1 MPDQKLVGQNYTP
14 PDLVAK
20 VTGRAKYA
28 EDYRADGMLFAKL
41 LLSPMPHCRVNSVDA
56 RAALAMPGVKAILR
70 ADDLPDLRGAER
82 ALTNE
87 PFYQGE
93 PILALA
99 AVDEATAAEAIE
111 RIAIDLEPLPF
122 VVDPIESLRP
132 TGANARLQ
140 GNVWV
145 TPPPAPQGAGRGEG
159 VGRGGRGPSTGAA
172 QAPAPQN
179 RPKVE
184 TLKWTDSDFAN
195 APDGALP
202 MGKVPDEWSYG
213 DLEAGFKN
221 AAVIVDETFVV
232 QSTGHQPMETRSAMA
247 YWQNGK
253 LFLHGSTQSVIR
265 TLDPLANWLGI
276 DAANIVLISDYCGGG
291 FGSKGGGAVSM
302 AIPAML
308 SKKTGMPVMMRISRE
323 EELYIGRARTG
334 MVGRA
339 RAGFAKDGRITAL
352 DLFIVE
358 DNGAY
363 GPMGDYR
370 SAGNAASLI
379 WQPLAMRWR
388 GVAVLT
394 NTPPRSQQRSPGPMQ
409 ANAIMEPVVT
419 KAAKKL
425 GLDQLAI
432 RRINSPEGKAL
443 YGAPRPNGQRP
454 HITAAFVKAAL
465 DRGAELFK
473 WDERKARSGRR
484 QGSKVR
490 GIGVAVGPHG
500 AGSIGYDGLMTIR
513 PDGMLYV
520 QSGVGNLG
528 THSCIDLARVA
539 ADVLQMPWE
548 KVVVNWGS
556 TAKNIPWSAM
566 SVGSQTTHAMTRAN
580 LAGAV
585 DARLK
590 LQELAANELG
600 GAPQDYTVGG
610 ERVYRRDN
618 PSRGL
623 TYGQAA
629 ARAIELGGKFD
640 GHELPEDIHPVTKR
654 SASALTG
661 LGLMGVAKDTYPHDG
676 DTYSFVAGFAEVEV
690 DVETGKTRLVD
701 YLAVADI
708 GTVVNP
714 RSLHGQ
720 ILGGI
725 NLGIGHALQQK
736 FAYDQHYGVALA
748 RRFYQNK
755 PLTILDIPAEMHTEA
770 LGIADPE
777 TPVGA
782 RGVGEPP
789 VGAGYGSV
797 MNAIADAVGEE
808 AFRRAPV
815 TADIVLM
822 SLEHGQRMHDP
833 LASHI

>member
-1 MPDQKLVGQNYTP
+1 MTLQERDMADQKLVGQNYTP
-14 PDLVAK
+14 PD
-20 VTGRAKYA
+20 
-28 EDYRADGMLFAKL
+28 LFAKL
-41 LLSPMPHCRVNSVDA
+41 LLSPMPHCRVKSVDA

-93 PILALA
+93 PILAVA

-111 RIAIDLEPLPF
+111 HIAVDLEPLPF
-122 VVDPIESLRP
+122 VVDPVESLRP
-132 TGANARLQ
+132 GGANARLQ

-145 TPPPAPQGAGRGEG
+145 TPPPAPGGGRGEG
-159 VGRGGRGPSTGAA
+159 GRGG
-172 QAPAPQN
+172 APQQN
-179 RPKVE
+179 RPKVD
-184 TLKWTDSDFAN
+184 TLKWTEADFAN
-195 APDGALP
+195 APEGALP

-213 DLEAGFKN
+213 NLEAGFKN

-276 DAANIVLISDYCGGG
+276 DAANIVLISEYCGGG

-302 AIPAML
+302 AIPAVL

-339 RAGFAKDGRITAL
+339 RAGFARDGRITAL

-473 WDERKARSGRR
+473 WDERKARSGKR

-585 DARLK
+585 AARLK

-600 GAPQDYTVGG
+600 GAPQDYTLGG

-623 TYGQAA
+623 TYAQAA

-654 SASALTG
+654 SASALAG

-808 AFRRAPV
+808 TFRRAPV

-822 SLEHGQRMHDP
+822 SLEHGKRTHDP